1 MENSFNKIILCKKC
15 NDFIS
20 SQLKDKDNTTK
31 EETDN
36 LNIKKENENL
46 CEFCFN
52 SLNNNDYS
60 YLITKIG
67 EKIKEYEYLHLNI
80 QTRFSCLFN
89 IFHFLLMN
97 KLNQI
102 KNIKKE
108 NISEIIKSSQIRK
121 LFKEDFSKIF
131 TKQLNIKIESDPGD
145 MIVVMTF
152 NFRQKIYDE
161 MNTIFKEFQ
170 DKDNKIEIITPEDD
184 NSKIKYYLDL
194 INSNNK
200 LIEEIN
206 QKLTLDFLCQ
216 NFFLDFRINI
226 APFYIFGNY
235 IKLDREIGQSRF
247 LSKDGVKLSLS
258 SVDEEL
264 KSFLKNV
271 FLNKEE
277 DLIMSAGGRE
287 DRDVRMLGNGRAFIY
302 TVYNA
307 KKHYSLDFSSINIE
321 LNKTLKK
328 VKVNG
333 LRICTKKNFNI
344 LKKAESEKVKIYTAF
359 VWSKEEITKEVCD
372 KIHKIKDLLINQIT
386 PLRVLHKRVLKTREK
401 FIYEVKIIEIIN
413 PHFMIIEI
421 QSSAGTYIKEFVNGD
436 LGRTYPSLGDI
447 IGNECDIIQLDV
459 QDIVL

>member
-20 SQLKDKDNTTK
+20 SQLKDKDNITK
-31 EETDN
+31 EETDV
-36 LNIKKENENL
+36 LNIKNENENI

-170 DKDNKIEIITPEDD
+170 DKDNKIEIISPEDD

>member
-20 SQLKDKDNTTK
+20 SQLKDKDNITK

-36 LNIKKENENL
+36 LNIKNENENI

-206 QKLTLDFLCQ
+206 QKLTLDCLCQ
-216 NFFLDFRINI
+216 NFFWIL
-226 APFYIFGNY
+226 
-235 IKLDREIGQSRF
+235 
-247 LSKDGVKLSLS
+247 
-258 SVDEEL
+258 EL
-264 KSFLKNV
+264 
-271 FLNKEE
+271 
-277 DLIMSAGGRE
+277 I
-287 DRDVRMLGNGRAFIY
+287 
-302 TVYNA
+302 
-307 KKHYSLDFSSINIE
+307 
-321 LNKTLKK
+321 
-328 VKVNG
+328 
-333 LRICTKKNFNI
+333 LRLFTY
-344 LKKAESEKVKIYTAF
+344 L
-359 VWSKEEITKEVCD
+359 
-372 KIHKIKDLLINQIT
+372 
-386 PLRVLHKRVLKTREK
+386 
-401 FIYEVKIIEIIN
+401 EIILN
-413 PHFMIIEI
+413 
-421 QSSAGTYIKEFVNGD
+421 
-436 LGRTYPSLGDI
+436 
-447 IGNECDIIQLDV
+447 
-459 QDIVL
+459 

>member
-1 MENSFNKIILCKKC
+1 
-15 NDFIS
+15 
-20 SQLKDKDNTTK
+20 
-31 EETDN
+31 
-36 LNIKKENENL
+36 
-46 CEFCFN
+46 
-52 SLNNNDYS
+52 
-60 YLITKIG
+60 
-67 EKIKEYEYLHLNI
+67 
-80 QTRFSCLFN
+80 
-89 IFHFLLMN
+89 
-97 KLNQI
+97 
-102 KNIKKE
+102 
-108 NISEIIKSSQIRK
+108 
-121 LFKEDFSKIF
+121 
-131 TKQLNIKIESDPGD
+131 

-170 DKDNKIEIITPEDD
+170 DKDSKIEIITPEDD